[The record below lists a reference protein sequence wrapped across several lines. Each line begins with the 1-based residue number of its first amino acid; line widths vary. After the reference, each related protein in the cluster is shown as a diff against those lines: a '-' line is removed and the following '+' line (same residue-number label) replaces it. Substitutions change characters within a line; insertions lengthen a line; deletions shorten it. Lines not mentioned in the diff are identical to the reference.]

1 MKNRFLLSG
10 FIIGSLL
17 ILSSCTDDI
26 ELSPESLITVNSFW
40 KTPEDARGGLYGMY
54 NQFREEARA
63 NLYYYG
69 EARSEVMGH
78 GLQNADF
85 RIKYFE
91 NTMDAS
97 NADRDWLRLYRI
109 VDYANLV
116 IKFVPDIVFPND
128 DEKNNTLAQAYAM
141 RAFVYFVMA
150 KTWGELPIITD
161 PIEGYD
167 AETTFVPRSTVNQV
181 FDFIKSDIE
190 TAISLFPTNTFPTKR
205 GLWSKPAA
213 NTLKA
218 DVFLWTGKVMGGG
231 TTDFSTALNAINDA
245 ESASLSLLADFS
257 SIFSYGNKGNAEIIF
272 AVRFADLEVGNNY
285 FGDMYITSQD
295 LGAPNIP
302 ADVKAIIGSAGGFNW
317 WAPTAV
323 ARNQFDKDD
332 QRRAASFAEIYTIE
346 NGDSSL
352 LTTVVLKARGFAE
365 SGTQRFLDDIVIYRY
380 GELLLMKAEAKNA
393 LGQDPSEEMNKIRM
407 RAYGDT
413 FGDHM
418 FVSGSQAENDEA
430 ILQERLFELIFE
442 GKRWW
447 DLVRFGKAFEKV
459 PSLQDNAG
467 QTHLLLWPIA
477 SQTLSLNSKIQQNP
491 GY

>member
-1 MKNRFLLSG
+1 
-10 FIIGSLL
+10 
-17 ILSSCTDDI
+17 
-26 ELSPESLITVNSFW
+26 V
-40 KTPEDARGGLYGMY
+40 
-54 NQFREEARA
+54 
-63 NLYYYG
+63 
-69 EARSEVMGH
+69 
-78 GLQNADF
+78 
-85 RIKYFE
+85 
-91 NTMDAS
+91 
-97 NADRDWLRLYRI
+97 

-116 IKFVPDIVFPND
+116 IKFVPEIEFPNES
-128 DEKNNTLAQAYAM
+128 EKNNTLAQAYSM

-167 AETTFVPRSTVNQV
+167 AETTFVPRSSISQV
-181 FDFIKSDIE
+181 FDLIKSDIE
-190 TAISLFPTNTFPTKR
+190 TALSLYPSSSFPAKR
-205 GLWSKPAA
+205 GLWSKPAV

-218 DVFLWTGKVMGGG
+218 DVFLWTGKRMGGG
-231 TTDFSTALNAINDA
+231 TTDFSTALSAINEA
-245 ESASLSLLADFS
+245 ESASLSLLDDFS
-257 SIFSYGNKGNAEIIF
+257 SIFAYGNKGNAEIIF

-302 ADVKAIIGSAGGFNW
+302 ADVKAIIGSAGGLNW
-317 WAPTAV
+317 WAPSAV
-323 ARNQFDKDD
+323 ARSQFGKDD
-332 QRRAASFAEIYTIE
+332 QRRSASFVEIYTIE
-346 NGDSSL
+346 NGDSSF

-393 LGQDPSEEMNKIRM
+393 LGQDPTEEINKIRM
-407 RAYGDT
+407 RAYGDN
-413 FGDHM
+413 FAAHE
-418 FVSGSQAENDEA
+418 FVNGTQAENDEA

-459 PSLQDNAG
+459 PSLQAKAG
-467 QTHLLLWPIA
+467 QDHLLLWPIA

>member
-1 MKNRFLLSG
+1 MKNQFLISG
-10 FIIGSLL
+10 FIITSLL
-17 ILSSCTDDI
+17 MLSSCTDDI
-26 ELSPESLITVNSFW
+26 ELSPESLITVSSFW

-54 NQFREEARA
+54 NQFREESRA

-97 NADRDWLRLYRI
+97 NADRNWLILYRVI
-109 VDYANLV
+109 DYANLV
-116 IKFVPDIVFPND
+116 IKFVPDIVFPNES
-128 DEKNNTLAQAYAM
+128 EKNNTLAQAYSM

-150 KTWGELPIITD
+150 RTWGDLPIITD

-167 AETTFVPRSTVNQV
+167 AETTFVARSSASQV
-181 FDFIKSDIE
+181 FDLIKSDIE
-190 TAISLFPTNTFPTKR
+190 TAISLFPTNTLPSKR
-205 GLWSKPAA
+205 GLWSKPAV

-218 DVFLWTGKVMGGG
+218 DVFLWTGKRMGGG
-231 TTDFSTALNAINDA
+231 TSDFTTALSAINEA
-245 ESASLSLLADFS
+245 ETASLSLLDNFS
-257 SIFSYGNKGNAEIIF
+257 SIFTYGNKGNAEIIF

-285 FGDMYITSQD
+285 FADMYITSQD

-302 ADVKAIIGSAGGFNW
+302 ADVKSIIGSAGGLNW
-317 WAPTAV
+317 WAPAAE
-323 ARNQFDKDD
+323 ARNQFNPDD
-332 QRRAASFAEIYTIE
+332 QRRSASFVEIYTIE
-346 NGDSSL
+346 NGDSSY
-352 LTTVVLKARGFAE
+352 LTSVVLKARGFAE

-393 LGQDPSEEMNKIRM
+393 LGQDPSEEMNKIRT
-407 RAYGDT
+407 RAYGAN
-413 FGDHM
+413 FSSHM
-418 FVSGSQAENDEA
+418 FVSGTQAENDEA

-459 PSLQDNAG
+459 PTLRDNVGQD
-467 QTHLLLWPIA
+467 HLLLWPIA